1 MTPDHTPPQPARSPA
16 RLRGRSTARLTAVVV
31 GVSAWLSGC
40 ALVPAGGLDD
50 AVQSIGNQ
58 SDSVARVPSLPAA
71 ARPAWRP
78 GDVFVFGRS
87 TVRRIVSGQGDR
99 WVWQTTDGQ
108 SYTTTGHFFVPIVD
122 QTLPGRHIRSRIE
135 GRPETLW
142 PLQTGRSVE
151 FTEHRHQKQTV
162 FGIEQTVVQRW
173 RCEVVDTR
181 YVSVPAGDFEAFHV
195 RCAARSVSTGL
206 PGQIMTWD
214 YAPAIGHYVQ
224 RTWYEGGRVR
234 QSVLSAALP
243 GELATEARLQ
253 AVLLRLQND

>member
-1 MTPDHTPPQPARSPA
+1 MKPHTPQPLHLSAPATSGPAPVALARCA
-16 RLRGRSTARLTAVVV
+16 LAGAALAL
-31 GVSAWLSGC
+31 AGC
-40 ALVPAGGLDD
+40 AMVPAGGLDD
-50 AVQSIGNQ
+50 AVQSIGTPDSGPVLV
-58 SDSVARVPSLPAA
+58 SDLPPA
-71 ARPAWRP
+71 ARPAWRN

-87 TVRRIVSGQGDR
+87 TVRRIASRQGDR
-99 WVWQTTDGQ
+99 WIWQTTDGQ

-135 GRPETLW
+135 GRPEALW
-142 PLQTGRSVE
+142 PLQAGRSVE
-151 FTEHRHQKQTV
+151 FTEHRHLKQTV
-162 FGIEQTVVQRW
+162 FGVEQTLEQRW

-181 YVSVPAGDFEAFHV
+181 YVSVPAGDFETFHV
-195 RCAARSVSTGL
+195 RCAARSARTGL

-253 AVLLRLQND
+253 AVLQRLQAD